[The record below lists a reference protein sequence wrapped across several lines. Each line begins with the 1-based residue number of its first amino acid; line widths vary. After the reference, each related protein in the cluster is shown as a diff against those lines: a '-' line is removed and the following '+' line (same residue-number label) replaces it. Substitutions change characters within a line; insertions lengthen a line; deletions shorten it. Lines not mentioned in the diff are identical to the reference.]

1 MGKRRRALLFAG
13 AVTVLAFVFI
23 LFFVLSGQIS
33 ENLEES
39 SYDYLYGSTEII
51 RRQIDN
57 GVREDE
63 RRIERF
69 ADGLAGEDRQS
80 MEGKMASFCDYN
92 DFNHM
97 YIVGKDGIG
106 IDENGNPFE
115 TSMLPVQE
123 HVLANG
129 ERWISEG
136 YSNEYG
142 YETAMF
148 EVPVLDEELQIG
160 AVYVEVEMQKY
171 YTDELFAFQSGNGR
185 AYLFNRTDGNWVIKG
200 PVSELISLEDDSVYH
215 SLLEAGNS
223 SQVTDDF
230 KQTVETGKTKIFLL
244 EGGNS
249 PVYICIMPCEYNNS
263 WEMMTVISSEK
274 LAEQNGAAN
283 TLLWMLRIIYLLGS
297 GLILAALFF
306 YIKEKDKKHM
316 AEMREK
322 LEKKVRE
329 KEQRLSEITVRE
341 YSFQII
347 VNLDTME
354 CRQEIYRKEAGD
366 IHEFECGSYME
377 GFQEFCRKVEK
388 NDRGRVTEHLAPDNL
403 ARMSDEE
410 TLPSFDYRLAEDSQT
425 YWYECIIFYSV
436 TGDKR
441 YAYIMN
447 KDVTQKVRIQRKLEE
462 ANQAKGRFL
471 ANMSHDIRTPLN
483 AIIGTA
489 QLAERSLEKPEKLRQ
504 YMSTITGAAKHLLSL
519 INDVLDMSKIES
531 GKLSLREEPFN
542 FAELV
547 ADAVELVRP
556 QANAG
561 HLNLEIQFTMLKNEK
576 VIGDPLRIRQ
586 VCINILSNAVK
597 YTPEGGSV
605 LVEVRQESSMRRG
618 YGNYIFRCE
627 DTGVGMNEEFL
638 KKLFQPFE
646 RAQDSTISKIT
657 GTGLGMAIT
666 KNVVEM
672 MNGDILVESCP
683 GKGSVFTVTMPMQP
697 ENAQAE
703 EVPGEWIGVHSLIV
717 DDDRQ
722 TCENAAE
729 LLDNMGLRA
738 EFVTDGRTAV
748 SWVVQARDTADPYQ
762 LVIIDWKMPDMDGV
776 ETARRIRSEVG
787 PDIPVIILTA
797 YDWAEIEGEARE
809 AGVTAFLAKPF
820 YRSKVCYLLSE
831 LSEDREGMEPVRPGW
846 KADYRD
852 KRVLLAEDNEIN
864 LIWNLL

>member
-69 ADGLAGEDRQS
+69 ADGLVGEDRQS

-123 HVLANG
+123 RVLANG

-148 EVPVLDEELQIG
+148 EMPVLDEELQIG

-297 GLILAALFF
+297 GMILAALFF

-388 NDRGRVTEHLAPDNL
+388 NDRGRVTEYLAPDNL

-410 TLPSFDYRLAEDSQT
+410 TLPSFDYRLAEDSQM
-425 YWYECIIFYSV
+425 YWYECIIFYS
-436 TGDKR
+436 
-441 YAYIMN
+441 
-447 KDVTQKVRIQRKLEE
+447 RIDR
-462 ANQAKGRFL
+462 
-471 ANMSHDIRTPLN
+471 H
-483 AIIGTA
+483 
-489 QLAERSLEKPEKLRQ
+489 
-504 YMSTITGAAKHLLSL
+504 
-519 INDVLDMSKIES
+519 
-531 GKLSLREEPFN
+531 
-542 FAELV
+542 
-547 ADAVELVRP
+547 
-556 QANAG
+556 
-561 HLNLEIQFTMLKNEK
+561 
-576 VIGDPLRIRQ
+576 
-586 VCINILSNAVK
+586 
-597 YTPEGGSV
+597 
-605 LVEVRQESSMRRG
+605 
-618 YGNYIFRCE
+618 
-627 DTGVGMNEEFL
+627 
-638 KKLFQPFE
+638 
-646 RAQDSTISKIT
+646 ISKCESVSYFQRLIKRIT
-657 GTGLGMAIT
+657 SDHI
-666 KNVVEM
+666 
-672 MNGDILVESCP
+672 SC
-683 GKGSVFTVTMPMQP
+683 
-697 ENAQAE
+697 
-703 EVPGEWIGVHSLIV
+703 
-717 DDDRQ
+717 Q
-722 TCENAAE
+722 T
-729 LLDNMGLRA
+729 
-738 EFVTDGRTAV
+738 GRTAKQIRIFFFLRL
-748 SWVVQARDTADPYQ
+748 SRIKQRRAIRHLDHIRHMTRCRDIQYRNIIMYNIFHCCDQMAR
-762 LVIIDWKMPDMDGV
+762 I
-776 ETARRIRSEVG
+776 
-787 PDIPVIILTA
+787 
-797 YDWAEIEGEARE
+797 
-809 AGVTAFLAKPF
+809 
-820 YRSKVCYLLSE
+820 
-831 LSEDREGMEPVRPGW
+831 
-846 KADYRD
+846 
-852 KRVLLAEDNEIN
+852 
-864 LIWNLL
+864 